1 MLDSSF
7 AAIVPMVCVTL
18 AALAAM
24 VAESF
29 RGRGEQMPIG
39 GLGVIGL
46 SFALVGSIL
55 LWGRNA
61 SSFGLIRADNFG
73 LFASIILCI
82 VGLLTIALSGQTIR
96 REGLPV
102 GEYYTLTLF
111 SIAGMMMMVTATDL
125 LTIFIAL
132 EILSI
137 AVYVLTGLR
146 RDSPQ

>member
-46 SFALVGSIL
+46 SFALVG
-55 LWGRNA
+55 R
-61 SSFGLIRADNFG
+61 F
-73 LFASIILCI
+73 C
-82 VGLLTIALSGQTIR
+82 SG
-96 REGLPV
+96 
-102 GEYYTLTLF
+102 
-111 SIAGMMMMVTATDL
+111 AGMRPAS
-125 LTIFIAL
+125 A
-132 EILSI
+132 
-137 AVYVLTGLR
+137 
-146 RDSPQ
+146 